1 MKLRACTAI
10 SPVACLKAFYPQ
22 KCRLVGMNTAL
33 LAIKIIVLSNFF
45 NAHHVSFAQAAP
57 PLETTRELTRETT
70 RETTL
75 ETTLKPITISAEPA
89 RARSDVAGFG
99 DVPLSKQ
106 PISASVI
113 TAQDIR
119 ESGAQRLADLYR
131 FDASIADAYNAIGYI
146 DYATV
151 RGFVIDNKTNVRRD
165 SLPIYADTAIGLANK
180 ERVDIL
186 KGTSGIQA
194 GVSAPGGL
202 INYGIKRPGTQD
214 IRSLELHANGEG
226 QYGAAVD
233 LGGRWGAS
241 GAQGWRLNAAL
252 DRLNSSFAGTRGN
265 RQQLALALESRIGRD
280 ALLEA
285 EVEWS
290 RQSQPNVPG
299 YSLLS
304 GLLGAA
310 GSLPSANTRINLNT
324 QAWSQPTVFE
334 GLTGSLRYEQALSG
348 DWRWSL
354 HAGGQ
359 RLRTDDRLA
368 FPFGC
373 TAENVF
379 DRFCSNGDV
388 DLYDYRSEGERR
400 HKNAMQ
406 FKLQGI
412 AHTGR
417 IAHDLSFGVLRAS
430 GRITTPDYAYN
441 YAGTI
446 NLLSPV
452 PVPESPA
459 PIASTGNRQTEKS
472 TELAATTVSHWS
484 SAFKTWLGLRHIAL
498 KRSDAL
504 SQARYSQSFLTP
516 WLAMSYSTSGQT
528 WYASHGHGIETDIA
542 PLLSTANPGAVLPA
556 RRSRQ
561 NEIGVKGSVQA
572 FMQSRPQTIN
582 YQATLFQI
590 DRPVSNLD
598 ACGLS
603 GNFSCLVR
611 PDGLAQHRG
620 LELSAQWQQAAW
632 QLGGSATWLQ
642 ARRQGSTENAAINGL
657 RPVNVPR
664 HILRANAAYRLHPD
678 WQIAAHISH
687 EARRAALPDNSVQ
700 LPAWTRVD
708 ASLRW
713 QISARGESRSALQ
726 LSVHN
731 LFNRRYFQESPYQF
745 SHSYLFPAAPRSL
758 RLSWQ
763 TSL

>member
-10 SPVACLKAFYPQ
+10 SPIACLKAFYPR
-22 KCRLVGMNTAL
+22 KCRLVGIKSAQS
-33 LAIKIIVLSNFF
+33 AIKSIVLTILST
-45 NAHHVSFAQAAP
+45 SWLLTCQSGFAQVASSP
-57 PLETTRELTRETT
+57 EV
-70 RETTL
+70 TL
-75 ETTLKPITISAEPA
+75 PPITISAEPA
-89 RARSDVAGFG
+89 RLRSDVAGFG
-99 DVPLSKQ
+99 DVPLGKQ
-106 PISASVI
+106 PISATVI
-113 TAQDIR
+113 SAQDISA
-119 ESGAQRLADLYR
+119 SGAQRLADLYR

-165 SLPIYADTAIGLANK
+165 GLPIYADTAIGLANK

-186 KGTSGIQA
+186 KGTSGIQT

-202 INYGIKRPGTQD
+202 INYGIKRPGAKAM
-214 IRSLELHANGEG
+214 RSMELHVNHDG
-226 QYGAAVD
+226 QYGAALD
-233 LGGRWGAS
+233 LSGRWGANA
-241 GAQGWRLNAAL
+241 AQGWRLNAAL

-265 RQQLALALESRIGRD
+265 RQQIALALESRIGRD

-299 YSLLS
+299 YSLFN
-304 GLLGAA
+304 GLPGAA
-310 GSLPSANTRINLNT
+310 SSLPSANTRINLNT
-324 QAWSQPTVFE
+324 QALSQPTVFE
-334 GLTGSLRYEQALSG
+334 GLTGSLRYEYAFG
-348 DWRWSL
+348 ADWRWSL

-373 TAENVF
+373 SAENVF

-400 HKNAMQ
+400 HKNAVQ
-406 FKLQGI
+406 FKLQGT

-417 IAHDLSFGVLRAS
+417 IAHDLSFSLLQAS
-430 GRITTPDYAYN
+430 GRISTPDYAYN

-446 NLLSPV
+446 NLFAPT
-452 PVPESPA
+452 PVPENPT
-459 PIASTGNRQTEKS
+459 PIAGSGNRQTEKS
-472 TELAATTVSHWS
+472 TELAATAVSHWS
-484 SAFKTWLGLRHIAL
+484 PSFKTWLGLRHTVL

-516 WLAMSYSTSGQT
+516 WLAISYSTTAHT

-561 NEIGVKGSVQA
+561 SEIGVKGSLQA
-572 FMQSRPQTIN
+572 IN
-582 YQATLFQI
+582 YQATLFEI
-590 DRPVSNLD
+590 ERPVSNLD

-664 HILRANAAYRLHPD
+664 QILRANTAYRLHPD

-687 EARRAALPDNSVQ
+687 EARRAALPDNSVL

-726 LSVHN
+726 LSVNN

-745 SHSYLFPAAPRSL
+745 NHSYLFPTAPRSL